1 MIKTL
6 RQVIR
11 ACVTGVVLCTAP
23 LAAETTD
30 YLFDVQLLGLK
41 AGEFKYSVIKK
52 GGQYSAAGKLYPT
65 GVVAQ
70 MTTFQFDVS
79 VSGDIKSGRYS
90 PRKYYEQSDT
100 GKRKEEK
107 TITYSGSKIRVK
119 SPKLPKPHW
128 LNPNTQLG
136 KVDPMTAIFLTLEDR
151 AESEL
156 CTQNIDIFDGA
167 RNVKITMKGPKK
179 SGNSYQCDGT
189 YKRIAGFSESELKD
203 GVNFPFTM
211 TYSKQGDKFR
221 AERFDVQS
229 IRGRA
234 AFVRR

>member
-1 MIKTL
+1 MSLFQAISKAA
-6 RQVIR
+6 V
-11 ACVTGVVLCTAP
+11 TAP
-23 LAAETTD
+23 ENTMNNPTRANA
-30 YLFDVQLLGLK
+30 
-41 AGEFKYSVIKK
+41 KK
-52 GGQYSAAGKLYPT
+52 K
-65 GVVAQ
+65 
-70 MTTFQFDVS
+70 
-79 VSGDIKSGRYS
+79 
-90 PRKYYEQSDT
+90 
-100 GKRKEEK
+100 
-107 TITYSGSKIRVK
+107 
-119 SPKLPKPHW
+119 
-128 LNPNTQLG
+128 N
-136 KVDPMTAIFLTLEDR
+136 FLTLEDLP
-151 AESEL
+151 ESEL

-167 RNVKITMKGPKK
+167 RNVKITMKGLKK